1 MFSPAVLCEGLEC
14 SDVPIWPFAHLW
26 LLAGLSWVI
35 HVECSLPGARYS
47 SPRAVFF
54 PFTKLPASC
63 KLLMSAS
70 SSLLSLKNYRQSL
83 HVSHSPS
90 WPEVLCEVSF
100 YLLPFWRSNL
110 GCQACTV
117 GWQSHL
123 TSSILCHLWFSWKL
137 LYSLKLSGPSL
148 LSRTVSCMREFSR
161 SS

>member
-1 MFSPAVLCEGLEC
+1 MSQSGRLLTFDFLLDCLGWSMWSVVCLVQGT
-14 SDVPIWPFAHLW
+14 HL
-26 LLAGLSWVI
+26 L
-35 HVECSLPGARYS
+35 
-47 SPRAVFF
+47 RAVFF

-63 KLLMSAS
+63 KLLISAS

-100 YLLPFWRSNL
+100 YLPPLYGFWRSSS

-123 TSSILCHLWFSWKL
+123 TSSILCHLRFSWKL
-137 LYSLKLSGPSL
+137 PYSFKLSGPSL

-161 SS
+161 SC